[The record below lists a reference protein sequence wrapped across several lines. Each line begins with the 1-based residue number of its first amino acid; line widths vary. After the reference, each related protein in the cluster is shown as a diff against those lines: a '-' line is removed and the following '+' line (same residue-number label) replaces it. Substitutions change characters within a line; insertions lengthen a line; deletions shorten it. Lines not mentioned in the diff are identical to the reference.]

1 MKSLGNVKINGQI
14 KQVSVQK
21 DGETYKYFLDNECI
35 GAYNP
40 KVMGDDLIVFREN
53 TIENELS
60 SQIRDSVVQVIEK
73 AGKENIIADREER
86 EHTKDNKIKESKS
99 VEKEEKEEKQGEKN
113 KEINKAKTIA
123 KKEQV
128 QNSTKDINIK
138 QEIKMDTMVTD
149 MDSLGERLEK
159 AGKIKGNDKHAK
171 VGIVE
176 SDQMDN
182 LRDEKGNKLH
192 GHSSRYQAV
201 VLTNQTAKDGG
212 QVVKPLDI
220 ENDTQE
226 GTNPNEKIYQ
236 VDQNG
241 TTKKG
246 DVVTRLKIQGEETIG
261 IEKGQYGEV
270 KVYHSHN
277 KTIGGEG
284 GEPNKSLDK
293 QIETSNSKNV
303 LKGNDQAT
311 MKLSQEYQDGY
322 RSVEQSYQEAKKHEK
337 NNGEPCEELE
347 VEDIDGDLNTS
358 SSHNHIDETVK
369 KLMENGEIKDKFTER
384 EVKEMVEKAY
394 KNNTDSL
401 EDFQEKI
408 ENEIEADAERMKGE
422 RQI

>member
-86 EHTKDNKIKESKS
+86 EYTKDNKIKESKS

-159 AGKIKGNDKHAK
+159 AGKIK
-171 VGIVE
+171 
-176 SDQMDN
+176 
-182 LRDEKGNKLH
+182 
-192 GHSSRYQAV
+192 
-201 VLTNQTAKDGG
+201 
-212 QVVKPLDI
+212 
-220 ENDTQE
+220 
-226 GTNPNEKIYQ
+226 
-236 VDQNG
+236 
-241 TTKKG
+241 
-246 DVVTRLKIQGEETIG
+246 
-261 IEKGQYGEV
+261 
-270 KVYHSHN
+270 
-277 KTIGGEG
+277 
-284 GEPNKSLDK
+284 
-293 QIETSNSKNV
+293 
-303 LKGNDQAT
+303 
-311 MKLSQEYQDGY
+311 
-322 RSVEQSYQEAKKHEK
+322 
-337 NNGEPCEELE
+337 
-347 VEDIDGDLNTS
+347 
-358 SSHNHIDETVK
+358 
-369 KLMENGEIKDKFTER
+369 
-384 EVKEMVEKAY
+384 
-394 KNNTDSL
+394 
-401 EDFQEKI
+401 
-408 ENEIEADAERMKGE
+408 
-422 RQI
+422 